1 MSRSTQPSSSQQ
13 PRLTD
18 AELRLMDII
27 WKLAPVSVQ
36 GVVDALPADLNLA
49 YSTVLTTMRILE
61 EKGFLTHTKEGRAFV
76 YSPVVERKQAS
87 RSALREVLD
96 RFFGS
101 KPELLVQNMID
112 EGDITTKELAR
123 LKQLI
128 AAAEKETR

>member
-1 MSRSTQPSSSQQ
+1 MSRTQQSSPQ

-112 EGDITTKELAR
+112 EGDITTTELAR

-128 AAAEKETR
+128 AAAEKPGR

>member
-1 MSRSTQPSSSQQ
+1 
-13 PRLTD
+13 
-18 AELRLMDII
+18 MDII
-27 WKLAPVSVQ
+27 WKLAPVPVQ

-76 YSPVVERKQAS
+76 YSPVVERKDAS

-112 EGDITTKELAR
+112 EGDITTNELAK
-123 LKQLI
+123 LKMLI

>member
-1 MSRSTQPSSSQQ
+1 MSRTQQQQSQ

-27 WKLAPVSVQ
+27 WKLAPVPVQ

-76 YSPVVERKQAS
+76 YSPVVERKDAS

-112 EGDITTKELAR
+112 EGDITTKELAK
-123 LKQLI
+123 LKMLI

>member
-1 MSRSTQPSSSQQ
+1 MSRTQQQSQ

-27 WKLAPVSVQ
+27 WKLAPVPVQ

-76 YSPVVERKQAS
+76 YSPVVERKDAS

-112 EGDITTKELAR
+112 EGDITTNELAK
-123 LKQLI
+123 LKMLI

>member
-1 MSRSTQPSSSQQ
+1 MSRTQQQSQ

-27 WKLAPVSVQ
+27 WKLAPVPVQ

-76 YSPVVERKQAS
+76 YSPVVERKGG
-87 RSALREVLD
+87 RRRALREVLD

-112 EGDITTKELAR
+112 EGDITTNELAK
-123 LKQLI
+123 LKMLI

>member
-1 MSRSTQPSSSQQ
+1 MSRTQQQQSQ

-27 WKLAPVSVQ
+27 WKLAPVPVQ

-76 YSPVVERKQAS
+76 YSPVVERKDAS

-112 EGDITTKELAR
+112 EGDITTNELAK
-123 LKQLI
+123 LKMLI

>member
-1 MSRSTQPSSSQQ
+1 MSQQ
-13 PRLTD
+13 QPQSRLTT

-36 GVVDALPADLNLA
+36 GVVDALPPDLNLA

-61 EKGFLTHTKEGRAFV
+61 EKGYLTHTKEGRAFV
-76 YSPVVERKQAS
+76 YSPVVERKEAS
-87 RSALREVLD
+87 RSALRDVLD

-112 EGDITTKELAR
+112 EGDITSKELAK

-128 AAAEKETR
+128 AAAEKENKR

>member
-1 MSRSTQPSSSQQ
+1 
-13 PRLTD
+13 
-18 AELRLMDII
+18 MDII